1 MFPKKLQGERI
12 YTFKMTKN
20 KNKKTL
26 VLLDVHAILHRAYH
40 ALPEFKSSKGEPTGA
55 LYGLSTFLIKL
66 AKDLKPDYIIAC
78 NDLAG
83 PTMRHDVYDGY
94 KDGRKKTD
102 DALVAQFERA
112 IDLFKA
118 MNIPVY
124 SSPGFEADDMLGTI
138 VENLKGDKNTD
149 IIIASGDMDTMQL
162 IDDDKVRVYTLKKG
176 IKDTIIYNEDA
187 VKERFGFGP
196 ELLPDYKG
204 LRGDPSDNIIGIKGI
219 GEKTAEELIV
229 NFGTIEEIYKK
240 LKEDEK
246 VFEKV
251 GIKKRIIQ
259 LLKDGEEE
267 ALFSKMLATIR
278 RDAPIHFT
286 LPEKTWREDIQIKKV
301 EELFKEF
308 EFRSL
313 GSKLAEALSIES
325 SNTTEFPVGVA
336 DPKEL
341 KEVGLMLWV
350 VDSNKTNPTLED
362 ILSYT
367 RKDTL
372 AEAKEFLEKTIKQQN
387 LSFVFESIEK
397 PLISITES
405 MTALGVKID
414 TERLKVL
421 SKKYHKEL
429 SILEKKIWKMVGE
442 EFNINSPKQ
451 LGEML
456 FVKMG
461 LKLKNQKKTSTGSFS
476 TKESELEKL
485 KEVHPIADLILEYRE
500 LSKLLGTYIDTIP
513 TMVDKNNR
521 LHSEFLQAG
530 SATGRMAS
538 QNPGIQNIPNKTELG
553 REIRKSF
560 IAEKGYKLVVFD
572 YSQIEL
578 RIAAFLSGDKK
589 LVQIFKEGKDVH
601 TAVAMEVF
609 GVPEDGVT
617 KEMRSKAKVINF
629 GVMYGMGVTALQ
641 KNIGTDR
648 KEAQRFLDEYFNK
661 FSGLALYLENVK
673 RETEQKG
680 YTETFFGRRRYFPD
694 INSRL
699 PFMKSQA
706 ERMAINAPIQG
717 TGADITKLAMLY
729 VDQFIKSKKLEEDV
743 RLLLQVH
750 DELVYEVR
758 GNVVLSVAPE
768 IKKIMQNVIDSK
780 KTNGV
785 KLVTNAS
792 YGDNWAETEEI
803 K

>member
-1 MFPKKLQGERI
+1 MAKQKS
-12 YTFKMTKN
+12 
-20 KNKKTL
+20 KKTL

-55 LYGLSTFLIKL
+55 LYGLCTFLIKL
-66 AKDLKPDYIIAC
+66 TKDIKPDYIIAC

-102 DALVAQFERA
+102 DALVAQFDRA
-112 IDLFKA
+112 LDVFKA
-118 MNIPVY
+118 MNIPIY

-138 VENLKGDKNTD
+138 VEKLKTNKDVD

-162 IDDDKVRVYTLKKG
+162 ISGDKVRVYTLKKG
-176 IKDTIIYNEDA
+176 IKDTIIYNEEA
-187 VKERFGFGP
+187 VMERFKFGP

-229 NFGTIEEIYKK
+229 NFGSIEDIYKK
-240 LKEDEK
+240 LKKDEK
-246 VFEKV
+246 AFEKV
-251 GIKKRIIQ
+251 GIKKRIIE
-259 LLKDGEEE
+259 LLKAGEEE

-286 LPEKTWREDIQIKKV
+286 LPEKVWRDDIDMKKV
-301 EELFKEF
+301 QDLFVQF
-308 EFRSL
+308 EFRAL
-313 GSKLAEALSIES
+313 GSKVAEALSLEAPAVAELGDV
-325 SNTTEFPVGVA
+325 NT
-336 DPKEL
+336 DPKEVR
-341 KEVGLMLWV
+341 EVGLMLWV
-350 VDSNKTNPTLED
+350 VDSNKTNPDIND

-367 RKDTL
+367 RTNSL
-372 AEAKEFLEKTIKQQN
+372 SEARKVLEKIIKDQD
-387 LSFVFESIEK
+387 LTFVFENIEK
-397 PLISITES
+397 PLMPITMA
-405 MTALGVKID
+405 MTEVGIKID
-414 TERLKVL
+414 VDRLKEL

-429 SILEKKIWKMVGE
+429 ASLEKKIWKIVGE
-442 EFNINSPKQ
+442 EFNISSPKQ

-461 LKLKNQKKTSTGSFS
+461 LKPKNQKKTASGGFS

-485 KEVHPIADLILEYRE
+485 REVHPIADLILEYRE
-500 LSKLLGTYIDTIP
+500 FSKLLGTYIDAIP
-513 TMVDKNNR
+513 TMVDKNQR

-538 QNPGIQNIPNKTELG
+538 QNPGIQNIPNKTDLG

-560 IAEKGYKLVVFD
+560 IAEKGWKLVSFD
-572 YSQIEL
+572 YSQVEL
-578 RIAAFLSGDKK
+578 RIGAFMSGDKK
-589 LVQIFKEGKDVH
+589 LIEIFKNGEDVH
-601 TAVAMEVF
+601 TAVAREVF
-609 GVPEDGVT
+609 GVEAKDVT

-648 KEAQRFLDEYFNK
+648 AEAQEFLDGYFNK
-661 FSGLALYLENVK
+661 FSGLGEYLENVK
-673 RETEQKG
+673 RETAQKG

-694 INSRL
+694 INSKL
-699 PFMKSQA
+699 PFMKASA

-717 TGADITKLAMLY
+717 TGADITKIAMIE
-729 VDQFIKSKKLEEDV
+729 VDRFIKSKDLEKDV

-750 DELVYEVR
+750 DELVYEVKEHI
-758 GNVVLSVAPE
+758 VESVAPE
-768 IKKIMQNVIDSK
+768 IKKIMQNVIDPKETS
-780 KTNGV
+780 GV
-785 KLVTNAS
+785 TLAANAS
-792 YGDNWAETEEI
+792 FGDNWVETEEI

>member
-1 MFPKKLQGERI
+1 MVK
-12 YTFKMTKN
+12 TKS
-20 KNKKTL
+20 KKTL

-55 LYGLSTFLIKL
+55 LYGLCTFLIKL
-66 AKDLKPDYIIAC
+66 TKDIKPDYIIAC

-102 DALVAQFERA
+102 DALVAQFDRA
-112 IDLFKA
+112 LDVFKA
-118 MNIPVY
+118 MNIPIY

-138 VENLKGDKNTD
+138 VEKLKSNKDVE

-162 IDDDKVRVYTLKKG
+162 ISGDKVRVYTLKKG
-176 IKDTIIYNEDA
+176 IKDTIIYNEEA
-187 VKERFGFGP
+187 VKERFKFGP

-240 LKEDEK
+240 LKKDEK
-246 VFEKV
+246 AFEKA
-251 GIKKRIIQ
+251 GIKKRIVE
-259 LLKDGEEE
+259 LLKAGEEE

-286 LPEKTWREDIQIKKV
+286 LPEKVWRDDIDLKKV
-301 EELFKEF
+301 QDLFVEF
-308 EFRSL
+308 EFRAL
-313 GSKLAEALSIES
+313 GGKIAEALSLEA
-325 SNTTEFPVGVA
+325 PAVA
-336 DPKEL
+336 EAGDVNATPEEV

-350 VDSNKTNPTLED
+350 VDSNKTNPDLND

-367 RKDTL
+367 RTNTL
-372 AEAKEFLEKTIKQQN
+372 AEAKKVLEKIIKDQD
-387 LSFVFESIEK
+387 LTFVFENIEK
-397 PLISITES
+397 PLMPITKA
-405 MTALGVKID
+405 MTEVGIKID
-414 TERLKVL
+414 VERLKEL

-429 SILEKKIWKMVGE
+429 ASLEKKIWKIVGE
-442 EFNINSPKQ
+442 EFNISSPKQ

-461 LKLKNQKKTSTGSFS
+461 LKPKNQKKTASGGFS

-485 KEVHPIADLILEYRE
+485 REVHPIADLILEYRE
-500 LSKLLGTYIDTIP
+500 FSKLLGTYIDAIP

-538 QNPGIQNIPNKTELG
+538 QNPGIQNIPNKTDLG

-560 IAEKGYKLVVFD
+560 ISEKGWKLISFD
-572 YSQIEL
+572 YSQVEL
-578 RIAAFLSGDKK
+578 RIGAFLSGDKK
-589 LVQIFKEGKDVH
+589 LIEIFKNGEDVH
-601 TAVAMEVF
+601 TAVAREVF
-609 GVPEDGVT
+609 GVEANDVT

-648 KEAQRFLDEYFNK
+648 AEAQEFLDGYFNK
-661 FSGLALYLENVK
+661 FHGLGEYLENVK
-673 RETEQKG
+673 RETAQKG

-694 INSRL
+694 INSKL
-699 PFMKSQA
+699 PFMKASA

-717 TGADITKLAMLY
+717 TGADITKIAMIE
-729 VDQFIKSKKLEEDV
+729 VDRFIKSKDLEKDV

-750 DELVYEVR
+750 DELVYEVKE
-758 GNVVLSVAPE
+758 NIVESVAPE
-768 IKKIMQNVIDSK
+768 IKKIMQNVIDPK
-780 KTNGV
+780 KTHGV
-785 KLVTNAS
+785 TLAANAS
-792 YGDNWAETEEI
+792 VGDNWMETEEI
-803 K
+803 

>member
-1 MFPKKLQGERI
+1 MPKAKS
-12 YTFKMTKN
+12 
-20 KNKKTL
+20 KKTL

-55 LYGLSTFLIKL
+55 LYGLCTFLIKL
-66 AKDLKPDYIIAC
+66 TKDVKPDYIIAC

-83 PTMRHDVYDGY
+83 PTMRHDVYDAY

-102 DALVAQFERA
+102 DALVAQFDSA
-112 IDLFKA
+112 LDVFKA
-118 MNIPVY
+118 MNIPIY

-138 VENLKGDKNTD
+138 VEKLKNDKDVD

-162 IDDDKVRVYTLKKG
+162 INDDKVRVYTLKKG
-176 IKDTIIYNEDA
+176 IKDTIIYNEEA

-229 NFGTIEEIYKK
+229 NFGTIEDIYKK
-240 LKEDEK
+240 LKKDEK
-246 VFEKV
+246 AFEKA
-251 GIKKRIIQ
+251 GIKKRIIE
-259 LLKDGEEE
+259 LLKAGEEE

-286 LPEKTWREDIQIKKV
+286 LPEKVWRDDIDMKKV
-301 EELFKEF
+301 QDLFVQF
-308 EFRSL
+308 EFRTLGAKIAEVLSL
-313 GSKLAEALSIES
+313 DIE
-325 SNTTEFPVGVA
+325 EEEVMIDA
-336 DPKEL
+336 DPKEV

-350 VDSNKTNPTLED
+350 VDSNKTNPDIND

-367 RKDTL
+367 RTNNIS
-372 AEAKEFLEKTIKQQN
+372 EARKVLEKTIKDQN
-387 LSFVFESIEK
+387 LSYVLDNIEK
-397 PLISITES
+397 PLIPITEK
-405 MTALGVKID
+405 MTEVGVKID
-414 TERLKVL
+414 IERLAEL
-421 SKKYHKEL
+421 SKTYHKEL
-429 SILEKKIWKMVGE
+429 ASLEKKIWKIVGE
-442 EFNINSPKQ
+442 EFNISSPKQ

-461 LKLKNQKKTSTGSFS
+461 LKPKNQKKTASGGFS

-485 KEVHPIADLILEYRE
+485 REVHPIADLILQYRE
-500 LSKLLGTYIDTIP
+500 FSKLLGTYIDAIP

-560 IAEKGYKLVVFD
+560 ISEKGYKLVTFD

-589 LVQIFKEGKDVH
+589 LIEIFKNGEDVH
-601 TAVAMEVF
+601 TAVAREVF
-609 GVPEDGVT
+609 GVEAKDVN
-617 KEMRSKAKVINF
+617 KEMRSRAKVINF

-648 KEAQRFLDEYFNK
+648 AEAQEFLDGYFNK
-661 FSGLALYLENVK
+661 FSGLAEYLENVK
-673 RETEQKG
+673 RETAQKG

-694 INSRL
+694 INSKL
-699 PFMKSQA
+699 PFMKASA

-717 TGADITKLAMLY
+717 TGADITKLAMLH
-729 VDQFIKSKKLEEDV
+729 VDQFLKQKGLEGDV

-750 DELVYEVR
+750 DELVYEVKE
-758 GNVVLSVAPE
+758 NIVESVAPE
-768 IKKIMQNVIDSK
+768 IKKIMQNVIDPK
-780 KTNGV
+780 KTSGV
-785 KLVTNAS
+785 VLVANAS
-792 YGDNWAETEEI
+792 YGDNWVETTEI

>member
-1 MFPKKLQGERI
+1 MVKNSGKKQ
-12 YTFKMTKN
+12 
-20 KNKKTL
+20 NKKTL

-55 LYGLSTFLIKL
+55 LYGLCTFLIKL
-66 AKDLKPDYIIAC
+66 TKDVKPDYIIAC

-102 DALVAQFERA
+102 DALVAQFDRA
-112 IDLFKA
+112 LDVFKA
-118 MNIPVY
+118 MNIPIY

-138 VENLKGDKNTD
+138 VEKLKDNKDVD

-162 IDDDKVRVYTLKKG
+162 IHDDKVRVYTLKKG
-176 IKDTIIYNEDA
+176 IKDTIIYNEEA

-219 GEKTAEELIV
+219 GEKTAEELII
-229 NFGTIEEIYKK
+229 NFGTIEDIYKK
-240 LKEDEK
+240 LKKDEK
-246 VFEKV
+246 SFEKA
-251 GIKKRIIQ
+251 GIKKRIIE
-259 LLKDGEEE
+259 LLKAGEEE

-278 RDAPIHFT
+278 RDAPIHFI
-286 LPEKTWREDIQIKKV
+286 LPEKVWRDEIDMKKV
-301 EELFKEF
+301 QDLFVQF
-308 EFRSL
+308 EFRTLGAKVAEVLSL
-313 GSKLAEALSIES
+313 DVG
-325 SNTTEFPVGVA
+325 TTEVVVDA
-336 DPKEL
+336 DPREV

-350 VDSNKTNPTLED
+350 IDSNKTNPDIND

-367 RKDTL
+367 RTNNISDAKKVLQKIIKD
-372 AEAKEFLEKTIKQQN
+372 QN
-387 LSFVFESIEK
+387 LSYVLENIEM
-397 PLISITES
+397 PLIPITEK
-405 MTALGVKID
+405 MTELGVKID
-414 TERLKVL
+414 IERLKEL

-429 SILEKKIWKMVGE
+429 DTLEKKIWKIVGE
-442 EFNINSPKQ
+442 EFNISSPKQ

-461 LKLKNQKKTSTGSFS
+461 LKPKNQKKTATGGFS

-485 KEVHPIADLILEYRE
+485 REVHPIADLILQYRE
-500 LSKLLGTYIDTIP
+500 FSKLLGTYIDAIP

-530 SATGRMAS
+530 AATGRMAS

-560 IAEKGYKLVVFD
+560 IAEKGWKLVSFD
-572 YSQIEL
+572 YSQVEL
-578 RIAAFLSGDKK
+578 RIGAFLSGDKK
-589 LVQIFKEGKDVH
+589 LIEIFKNGEDVH
-601 TAVAMEVF
+601 TAVAREVF
-609 GVPEDGVT
+609 GVEAKDVT

-648 KEAQRFLDEYFNK
+648 AEAQEFLDGYFNK
-661 FSGLALYLENVK
+661 FSGLAEYLENVK
-673 RETEQKG
+673 RETAQKG

-694 INSRL
+694 INSKL
-699 PFMKSQA
+699 PFMKASA

-717 TGADITKLAMLY
+717 TGADITKLAMLH
-729 VDQFIKSKKLEEDV
+729 VDEFIKSKKLENDV

-750 DELVYEVR
+750 DELVYEVKE
-758 GNVVLSVAPE
+758 NIVESVAPE
-768 IKKIMQNVIDSK
+768 IKKIMQNVIDPK
-780 KTNGV
+780 KTSGV
-785 KLVTNAS
+785 TLATNAS
-792 YGDNWAETEEI
+792 VGDNWMETTEI

>member
-1 MFPKKLQGERI
+1 MVRAKS
-12 YTFKMTKN
+12 
-20 KNKKTL
+20 KKTL

-55 LYGLSTFLIKL
+55 LYGLCTFLIKL
-66 AKDLKPDYIIAC
+66 TKDVKPDYIIAC

-102 DALVAQFERA
+102 EALVAQFDRA
-112 IDLFKA
+112 LDVFKA
-118 MNIPVY
+118 MNIPIY

-138 VENLKGDKNTD
+138 VEKLKTNKDVD

-162 IDDDKVRVYTLKKG
+162 ISGDKVRVYTLKKG
-176 IKDTIIYNEDA
+176 IKDTIIYNEEA
-187 VKERFGFGP
+187 VKERFKFGP

-229 NFGTIEEIYKK
+229 NFGTIEEMYKK
-240 LKEDEK
+240 LKKDEK
-246 VFEKV
+246 AFEKA
-251 GIKKRIIQ
+251 GIKKRIIE
-259 LLKDGEEE
+259 LLKAGEEE

-278 RDAPIHFT
+278 RDAPIHFV
-286 LPEKTWREDIQIKKV
+286 LPEKVWRDDIDMKKV
-301 EELFKEF
+301 QDLFVEF
-308 EFRSL
+308 EFRAL
-313 GSKLAEALSIES
+313 GSKVAEALSLES
-325 SNTTEFPVGVA
+325 PNTSEVLDSTASPEEV
-336 DPKEL
+336 

-350 VDSNKTNPTLED
+350 VDSNKTNPDLND

-367 RKDTL
+367 RTNSLSD
-372 AEAKEFLEKTIKQQN
+372 AKKVLEKIIKDQN

-397 PLISITES
+397 PLMPITKA
-405 MTALGVKID
+405 MTEVGIKID
-414 TERLKVL
+414 VERLKDL

-429 SILEKKIWKMVGE
+429 DSLEKKIWKIVGE
-442 EFNINSPKQ
+442 EFNISSPKQ

-461 LKLKNQKKTSTGSFS
+461 LKPKNQKKTATGGFS

-485 KEVHPIADLILEYRE
+485 REVHPIADLILQYRE
-500 LSKLLGTYIDTIP
+500 FSKLLGTYIDAIP

-538 QNPGIQNIPNKTELG
+538 QNPGIQNIPNKTDLG

-560 IAEKGYKLVVFD
+560 IPEKGWKLVSFD
-572 YSQIEL
+572 YSQVEL
-578 RIAAFLSGDKK
+578 RIGAFLSGDKK
-589 LVQIFKEGKDVH
+589 LIEIFKNGEDVH
-601 TAVAMEVF
+601 TAVAREVF
-609 GVPEDGVT
+609 GVDAKDVT
-617 KEMRSKAKVINF
+617 KEMRSKAKTINF

-648 KEAQRFLDEYFNK
+648 AEAQEFLDGYFNK
-661 FSGLALYLENVK
+661 FSGLAEYLENVK
-673 RETEQKG
+673 RETAQKG

-694 INSRL
+694 INSKL
-699 PFMKSQA
+699 PFMKASA

-717 TGADITKLAMLY
+717 TGADITKIAMLH
-729 VDQFIKSKKLEEDV
+729 VDQFIKAKQLEGDV

-750 DELVYEVR
+750 DELVYEVKE
-758 GNVVLSVAPE
+758 NIVESVAPE
-768 IKKIMQNVIDSK
+768 IKKIMQNVIDPK
-780 KTNGV
+780 KTSGV
-785 KLVTNAS
+785 TLAANAS
-792 YGDNWAETEEI
+792 VGDNWAETTEV

>member
-1 MFPKKLQGERI
+1 MSKAKS
-12 YTFKMTKN
+12 
-20 KNKKTL
+20 KKTL

-55 LYGLSTFLIKL
+55 LYGLCTFLIKL
-66 AKDLKPDYIIAC
+66 TKDIKPDYIIAC

-102 DALVAQFERA
+102 DALIAQFDRA
-112 IDLFKA
+112 LDVFKA
-118 MNIPVY
+118 MNIPIY

-138 VENLKGDKNTD
+138 VEKLKGNKDVD

-176 IKDTIIYNEDA
+176 IKDTIIYNEEA

-240 LKEDEK
+240 LKKDEK
-246 VFEKV
+246 AFEKA
-251 GIKKRIIQ
+251 GIKKRIIE
-259 LLKDGEEE
+259 LLKAGEEE

-286 LPEKTWREDIQIKKV
+286 LPEKVWRDDIDMKKV
-301 EELFKEF
+301 QDLFVQF

-313 GSKLAEALSIES
+313 GSKVAEALSLDVAEPEVIID
-325 SNTTEFPVGVA
+325 SNPEEV
-336 DPKEL
+336 

-350 VDSNKTNPTLED
+350 VDSNKTNPDVND

-367 RKDTL
+367 RTNSL
-372 AEAKEFLEKTIKQQN
+372 SEARKVLEKIIKDQN
-387 LSFVFESIEK
+387 LSYVFENIEK
-397 PLISITES
+397 PLIPITKA
-405 MTALGVKID
+405 MTDIGIKID
-414 TERLKVL
+414 VERLSVL

-429 SILEKKIWKMVGE
+429 ESLEKKIWKIVGE
-442 EFNINSPKQ
+442 EFNISSPKQ

-461 LKLKNQKKTSTGSFS
+461 LKPKNQKKTASGGFS

-485 KEVHPIADLILEYRE
+485 REVHPIADLILEYRE
-500 LSKLLGTYIDTIP
+500 FSKLLGTYIDAIP

-538 QNPGIQNIPNKTELG
+538 QNPGIQNIPNKTDLG

-560 IAEKGYKLVVFD
+560 IAEKGWKLVSFD

-578 RIAAFLSGDKK
+578 RIGAFLSGDKK
-589 LVQIFKEGKDVH
+589 LIEIFKNGEDVH
-601 TAVAMEVF
+601 TAVAREVF
-609 GVPEDGVT
+609 GVEAKDVT
-617 KEMRSKAKVINF
+617 KEMRSKAKTINF

-648 KEAQRFLDEYFNK
+648 KEAQEFLDGYFNK
-661 FSGLALYLENVK
+661 FSGLAEYLENVK
-673 RETEQKG
+673 RETAQKG
-680 YTETFFGRRRYFPD
+680 YTETFFGRRRYFPE
-694 INSRL
+694 INSKL
-699 PFMKSQA
+699 PFMKAQA

-717 TGADITKLAMLY
+717 TGADITKLAMLH
-729 VDQFIKSKKLEEDV
+729 VDQFIKSKELQNDV

-750 DELVYEVR
+750 DELVYEVKE
-758 GNVVLSVAPE
+758 NIVESVAPE
-768 IKKIMQNVIDSK
+768 IKKIMQNVIDPK
-780 KTNGV
+780 KTSGV
-785 KLVTNAS
+785 TLAANAS
-792 YGDNWAETEEI
+792 VGDNWAETREL
-803 K
+803 

>member
-1 MFPKKLQGERI
+1 MV
-12 YTFKMTKN
+12 KN

-102 DALVAQFERA
+102 DALVAQFDRA
-112 IDLFKA
+112 LDLFKA

-138 VENLKGDKNTD
+138 VDKLKGNKEID

-162 IDDDKVRVYTLKKG
+162 ISGDKVRVYTLKKG
-176 IKDTIIYNEDA
+176 IKETIIYNEDA
-187 VKERFGFGP
+187 VVERFKFGP

-240 LKEDEK
+240 LKKDEK
-246 VFEKV
+246 AFEKA
-251 GIKKRIIQ
+251 GIKKRIIE
-259 LLKDGEEE
+259 LLKAGEEE

-278 RDAPIHFT
+278 RDAPIHFVI
-286 LPEKTWREDIQIKKV
+286 PEKIWREDIQMQKL

-308 EFRSL
+308 EFRAL
-313 GSKLAEALSIES
+313 GGKLAEALSIEVVNKIEEALKDVS
-325 SNTTEFPVGVA
+325 PEDV
-336 DPKEL
+336 

-367 RKDTL
+367 RKNTL
-372 AEAKEFLEKTIKQQN
+372 NEAKDVLVKIIKDQN
-387 LSFVFESIEK
+387 ISFVLDEIEM
-397 PLISITES
+397 PLMPITKK
-405 MTALGVKID
+405 MTEVGIKID
-414 TERLKVL
+414 VERLKEL
-421 SKKYHKEL
+421 SVKYHKEL
-429 SILEKKIWKMVGE
+429 EKLQKKIWSIVGE
-442 EFNINSPKQ
+442 EFNISSPKQ

-461 LKLKNQKKTSTGSFS
+461 LKPKNQKKTASGGFS

-485 KEVHPIADLILEYRE
+485 REVHPIADLILEYRE
-500 LSKLLGTYIDTIP
+500 FSKLLGTYIDAIP
-513 TMVDKNNR
+513 TMVDANDR

-538 QNPGIQNIPNKTELG
+538 QNPGIQNIPNKTDLG

-560 IAEKGYKLVVFD
+560 IAEKGWKLVSFD

-578 RIAAFLSGDKK
+578 RIGAFLSEDKK
-589 LVQIFKEGKDVH
+589 LIEIFKNGEDVH
-601 TAVAMEVF
+601 TAVAREVF
-609 GVPEDGVT
+609 GVEAKDVT
-617 KEMRSKAKVINF
+617 KEMRSKAKTINF

-641 KNIGTDR
+641 KNIGTSR
-648 KEAQRFLDEYFNK
+648 EEAQEFLDGYFNK
-661 FSGLALYLENVK
+661 FSGLAEYLENVK
-673 RETEQKG
+673 RETAQKG

-694 INSRL
+694 INSKL
-699 PFMKSQA
+699 PFMKAQA

-717 TGADITKLAMLY
+717 TGADITKLAMLH
-729 VDQFIKSKKLEEDV
+729 VDSFIKSKNLEGDV

-750 DELVYEVR
+750 DELVYEVKE
-758 GNVVLSVAPE
+758 NIVKAVAPE
-768 IKKIMQNVIDSK
+768 IKKIMQNVIDPK
-780 KTNGV
+780 KTHGV
-785 KLVTNAS
+785 TLATNAS
-792 YGDNWAETEEI
+792 VGDNWMETEEI
-803 K
+803 

>member
-1 MFPKKLQGERI
+1 
-12 YTFKMTKN
+12 MTKN

-55 LYGLSTFLIKL
+55 LYGLCTFLIKL
-66 AKDLKPDYIIAC
+66 TKDIKPDYIIAC

-102 DALVAQFERA
+102 DALVAQFDRA
-112 IDLFKA
+112 LDVFKA
-118 MNIPVY
+118 MNIPIY

-138 VENLKGDKNTD
+138 VEKLKDNKDVD

-176 IKDTIIYNEDA
+176 IKDTIIYNEEA

-229 NFGTIEEIYKK
+229 NFGTIEDIYKK
-240 LKEDEK
+240 LKKDEK
-246 VFEKV
+246 AFEKA
-251 GIKKRIIQ
+251 GIKKRIIE
-259 LLKDGEEE
+259 LLKAGEEE

-286 LPEKTWREDIQIKKV
+286 LPEKVWRDDIDMKKV
-301 EELFKEF
+301 QDLFVQF

-313 GSKLAEALSIES
+313 GSKVAEALSLD
-325 SNTTEFPVGVA
+325 VA
-336 DPKEL
+336 EPEVIIDANPEEV

-350 VDSNKTNPTLED
+350 VDSNKTNPDVND

-367 RKDTL
+367 RTNSL
-372 AEAKEFLEKTIKQQN
+372 SEARKVLEKIIKDQN
-387 LSFVFESIEK
+387 LSYVFENIEK
-397 PLISITES
+397 PLIPITKA
-405 MTALGVKID
+405 MTDTGIKID
-414 TERLKVL
+414 VERLSVL

-429 SILEKKIWKMVGE
+429 ESLEKKIWKIVGE
-442 EFNINSPKQ
+442 EFNISSPKQ

-461 LKLKNQKKTSTGSFS
+461 LKPKNQKKTASGGFS

-485 KEVHPIADLILEYRE
+485 REVHPIADLILEYRE
-500 LSKLLGTYIDTIP
+500 FSKLLGTYIDAIP
-513 TMVDKNNR
+513 TMVDANNR

-538 QNPGIQNIPNKTELG
+538 QNPGIQNIPNKTDLG

-560 IAEKGYKLVVFD
+560 IAEKGWKLVSFD

-578 RIAAFLSGDKK
+578 RIGAFLSGDKK
-589 LVQIFKEGKDVH
+589 LIEIFKNGEDVH
-601 TAVAMEVF
+601 TAVAREVF
-609 GVPEDGVT
+609 GVEAKDVT
-617 KEMRSKAKVINF
+617 KEMRSKAKTINF

-648 KEAQRFLDEYFNK
+648 AEAQEFLDGYFNK
-661 FSGLALYLENVK
+661 FSGLAEYLENVK
-673 RETEQKG
+673 RETAQKG
-680 YTETFFGRRRYFPD
+680 YTETFFGRRRYFPE
-694 INSRL
+694 INSKL
-699 PFMKSQA
+699 PFMKAQA

-717 TGADITKLAMLY
+717 TGADITKLAMLH
-729 VDQFIKSKKLEEDV
+729 VDQFIKSKELQNDV
-743 RLLLQVH
+743 HLLLQVH
-750 DELVYEVR
+750 DELVYEVKE
-758 GNVVLSVAPE
+758 NIVESVAPE
-768 IKKIMQNVIDSK
+768 IKKIMQNVIDPK
-780 KTNGV
+780 KTSGV
-785 KLVTNAS
+785 TLSANAS
-792 YGDNWAETEEI
+792 VGDNWAETREL
-803 K
+803 